1 MSAETQNFRIPYPT
15 TNDKVHELPRLLK
28 TLSEKLDSEI
38 HELYKVVSSKNTPPP
53 VAAPAPT
60 VEKMQL
66 NANVEA
72 IRTGNV
78 VAIRNKGQAL
88 KRNDDLKDLPE
99 DWRPADDAYM
109 LAPYVKYGTL
119 QDMVYVKVFWDG
131 KIESSGEFN
140 GTVTYIA
147 KGS

>member
-1 MSAETQNFRIPYPT
+1 MSAQTQNFRIPYPT
-15 TNDKVHELPRLLK
+15 SSDKVHELPRLLK
-28 TLSEKLDSEI
+28 SLAENLDSEI
-38 HELYKVVSSKNTPPP
+38 HELYKVVSSKSTPPP
-53 VAAPAPT
+53 AAPAPT

-66 NANVEA
+66 NSNVEA

-88 KRNDDLKDLPE
+88 KRSDDLKDLPE
-99 DWRPADDAYM
+99 AWRPADDTY
-109 LAPYVKYGTL
+109 LIAPSVKFGAIN
-119 QDMVYVKVFWDG
+119 DMVWVKVLADG
-131 KIESSGEFN
+131 KLESGGEFN